1 MGIGLTDLDLLIR
14 LRRTG
19 QLDNARSIIEI
30 GAQQLSNHFF
40 HPERL
45 REVAALFNA
54 DPVGI
59 AALGQPGSGP
69 HGPQDLPPDA
79 PLARKFWEWLG
90 FCYAAID
97 IDGSPDSIPIDLN
110 YDAVPN
116 AARARYDL
124 VTNFGT
130 TEHVANQLNAFKVIH
145 DLTALNGVMIHNL
158 PAQGM
163 QNHGLINYNPKF
175 FWMLSRSNGYQWLHE
190 GYNGF
195 GVGEPAYPLPQ
206 NIVERATLFSPH
218 AKPNLETMRVADG
231 SIRIALQKKFDL
243 PFVAPLDVPTG
254 VATDNPALA
263 RRYWTVFT
271 PNAFEHPNPPARL

>member
-90 FCYAAID
+90 FRYAAID

-130 TEHVANQLNAFKVIH
+130 TEHVAYQLNAFKVIH

-158 PAQGM
+158 PAQGNA
-163 QNHGLINYNPKF
+163 NHGLINYNVKF
-175 FWMLSRSNGYQWLHE
+175 FWMLARSNSYHWLFMN
-190 GYNGF
+190 YLDD
-195 GVGEPAYPLPQ
+195 GVGRGLREDIVNSVAEYCPDITTRAATVSMSDAGIVVALKKVR
-206 NIVERATLFSPH
+206 NIEY
-218 AKPNLETMRVADG
+218 
-231 SIRIALQKKFDL
+231 
-243 PFVAPLDVPTG
+243 VAPLDVNAEAKAPNQIFKRRYWTIFG
-254 VATDNPALA
+254 GKPPLTVRA
-263 RRYWTVFT
+263 RRYW
-271 PNAFEHPNPPARL
+271 P